1 MVNFEFRL
9 PDVGE
14 GTTEAEIGEWHV
26 AAGSRIEEDQPLV
39 DVMTDKASV
48 EMTSPVAG
56 LVLAIHGSPG
66 DRMAVGAVLA
76 EIRLDAPAAAQ
87 PPAASPAAAQPPAA
101 SPAAAQPPAASPPAA
116 QPPVAAAPRV
126 PAETPGAAAAPA
138 VVPPAADPPSATP
151 RSAEPGGAQGGQGG
165 AASPA
170 ALASPATRHRAKQL
184 KIALETIPGSGPDGR
199 VTDADLDG
207 FVAALAQRAPAG
219 AQLLRRDAVHETKII
234 GLRRA
239 IARSMTESKR
249 RIPHFTYVEEF
260 DLTDLE
266 ALRRELNEQR
276 SADQPK
282 LTLLPFF
289 MRAVARLVPEF
300 PRVNSRYD
308 DETEVLSSYEAVDIG
323 IATQTDAGLIVP
335 VVRHVE
341 ALDLWGCARELLR
354 VTAAARNGSA
364 SREDLMGSTIT
375 LTSLGALGGI
385 AATPIINHPEVA
397 IIGPNKLVDR
407 PVVRN
412 GAITVRTM
420 MNLSASFDH
429 RIVDG
434 YDAAR
439 FVQRLKR
446 LIDMPALL
454 FIT

>member
-1 MVNFEFRL
+1 MANFEFRL

-26 AAGSRIEEDQPLV
+26 APGSRIEEDQALV
-39 DVMTDKASV
+39 DVLTDKASV

-56 LVLAIHGSPG
+56 VVIAIHGNPG
-66 DRMAVGAVLA
+66 DRMAVGSVLA
-76 EIRLDAPAAAQ
+76 EIELDAAHGTLPAASTAT
-87 PPAASPAAAQPPAA
+87 PATPSPAAALTPAA
-101 SPAAAQPPAASPPAA
+101 PSPTAGLTPAAPSPTAGLTPAAPSGTAALTPAAAA
-116 QPPVAAAPRV
+116 
-126 PAETPGAAAAPA
+126 G
-138 VVPPAADPPSATP
+138 
-151 RSAEPGGAQGGQGG
+151 
-165 AASPA
+165 
-170 ALASPATRHRAKQL
+170 LASPATRQRARAL
-184 KIALETIPGSGPDGR
+184 NIALDTVPGTGPGGR

-207 FVAALAQRAPAG
+207 FVAALARRQPAQG
-219 AQLLRRDAVHETKII
+219 GLQRRDAVHETKII

-266 ALRRELNEQR
+266 ALRHELNEHR
-276 SADQPK
+276 AADQPK

-289 MRAVARLVPEF
+289 MRALARLVPEF
-300 PRVNSRYD
+300 PRVNARYD
-308 DETEVLSSYEAVDIG
+308 DEAEILSSYEAVHVG
-323 IATQTDAGLIVP
+323 IATQTEGGLVVP

-341 ALDLWGCARELLR
+341 ALDLWACAREMLR
-354 VTAAARNGSA
+354 VTTAARSGSA
-364 SREDLMGSTIT
+364 VREELSGSTIT

-397 IIGPNKLVDR
+397 ILGPNKLVER
-407 PVVRN
+407 PVVRS

-420 MNLSASFDH
+420 MNLSAAFDH

-439 FVQRLKR
+439 FVQRFKR
-446 LIDMPALL
+446 LIEMPALL
-454 FIT
+454 FI